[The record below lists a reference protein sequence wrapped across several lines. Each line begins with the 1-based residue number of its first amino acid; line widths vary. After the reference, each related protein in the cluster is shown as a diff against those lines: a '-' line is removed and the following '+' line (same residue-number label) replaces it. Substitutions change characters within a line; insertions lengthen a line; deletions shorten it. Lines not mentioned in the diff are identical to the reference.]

1 MTNEELVARFQSGE
15 DVFEE
20 LYEKNKGYILNKAS
34 EYSLKS
40 LYERDD
46 LISYFS
52 YLLYRCAQ
60 LYNMDAQNK
69 FITFFGTAVLRAYL
83 NLIKRAEY
91 KKVLCKSNSLNNVY
105 AEDGEDSVIEYI
117 DLLPSH
123 HPEFSF
129 RRDIEEI
136 CREILNQYMS
146 EQVANMVMEFFLE
159 DYTQTELVKR
169 YGIRR
174 QAVSQNIKR
183 ARVILQRELP
193 KRDITIT

>member
-60 LYNMDAQNK
+60 LYNTDAQNASAKYPLLTATNATSIYSGSTFWLFNGAYMRIKNISLGYTIPSRITKK
-69 FITFFGTAVLRAYL
+69 FFVESLRVYL
-83 NLIKRAEY
+83 NINDLPAF
-91 KKVLCKSNSLNNVY
+91 SNYPKGWDPECTSGSDFIMTSYSLGVNVT
-105 AEDGEDSVIEYI
+105 
-117 DLLPSH
+117 
-123 HPEFSF
+123 F
-129 RRDIEEI
+129 
-136 CREILNQYMS
+136 
-146 EQVANMVMEFFLE
+146 
-159 DYTQTELVKR
+159 
-169 YGIRR
+169 
-174 QAVSQNIKR
+174 
-183 ARVILQRELP
+183 
-193 KRDITIT
+193 